1 MESLNKNGV
10 SIIQTPGEEKYIECC
25 LGAFRGQIYIQ
36 YDYRHTNVK
45 LFSTISKTLEICR
58 QKRDRMDK
66 TPRATTRL
74 HPVSD
79 GRTQNQIE
87 PGLFRRLL
95 QRRTSHRS
103 GKGKRPLHPS
113 SGGRYIRM

>member
-1 MESLNKNGV
+1 MTTATQMANSFL
-10 SIIQTPGEEKYIECC
+10 
-25 LGAFRGQIYIQ
+25 R
-36 YDYRHTNVK
+36 YRK
-45 LFSTISKTLEICR
+45 PLKSAPKAG
-58 QKRDRMDK
+58 RMDK

>member
-58 QKRDRMDK
+58 QKRDEWINAK
-66 TPRATTRL
+66 SN
-74 HPVSD
+74 HPFTSC
-79 GRTQNQIE
+79 
-87 PGLFRRLL
+87 FRR
-95 QRRTSHRS
+95 TYT
-103 GKGKRPLHPS
+103 KPN
-113 SGGRYIRM
+113 